1 MIHRYRQNTKGVTL
15 LELLVVVAIIMILSV
30 ISLPN
35 IFKIIMMHRI
45 RTSANDVLIK
55 ARFIRSLAIKTR
67 RELVW
72 NINKSEQS
80 FTIIKTGHT
89 EYDLL
94 QDLADAVSKGKT
106 LDPADT
112 AADEYILYVEKGGQ
126 VCDTTWNNALVPD
139 STCEYYFGGSQSK
152 NGLDADIV
160 IEPSSCGNQLK
171 FYPSG
176 TLQSTCN
183 IIIKNEMLDRQ
194 YTILLYKGGQIA
206 IK

>member
-1 MIHRYRQNTKGVTL
+1 MMKRTLATTKGVTL
-15 LELLVVVAIIMILSV
+15 LELLVVVTIIMILAV

-45 RTSANDVLIK
+45 RTSTNDVLIK
-55 ARFIRSLAIKTR
+55 ARFIRSLAIKSR
-67 RELVW
+67 RQLVW
-72 NINKSEQS
+72 DLNLQEQS

-94 QDLADAVSKGKT
+94 EDIADAVSKGQA
-106 LDPADT
+106 LD
-112 AADEYILYVEKGGQ
+112 DEYILYEERGGQ
-126 VCDTTWNNALVPD
+126 VCNTTWNNALISG

-152 NGLDADIV
+152 NGIDADIV
-160 IEPSSCGNQLK
+160 VEPTSCDEIK

-176 TLQSTCN
+176 TLQSTCK
-183 IIIKNEMLDRQ
+183 IMIKNKMLDRQ

>member
-1 MIHRYRQNTKGVTL
+1 MIYRYRQNTKGVTL
-15 LELLVVVAIIMILSV
+15 IELLVVVAIIMILAV

-35 IFKIIMMHRI
+35 IFKIIMMHRV
-45 RTSANDVLIK
+45 RTSANDVFIK

-67 RELVW
+67 RQLVW
-72 NINKSEQS
+72 NLNKNEQS

-94 QDLADAVSKGKT
+94 QDIADAVSKNKT
-106 LDPADT
+106 LD
-112 AADEYILYVEKGGQ
+112 DEYILYEERGGQ
-126 VCDTTWNNALVPD
+126 VCNTTWNNALVPG
-139 STCEYYFGGSQSK
+139 STCEYYLVGSKSK
-152 NGLDADIV
+152 NGIDADIEV
-160 IEPSSCGNQLK
+160 DPASCGNELR

-176 TLQSTCN
+176 TLQSTCE
-183 IIIKNEMLDRQ
+183 ITIKNEILDRQ